1 MNETFLDLVAELIS
15 LASAQAQVMGV
26 LESLIIFN
34 LLCGC
39 VCVCWFAGSFS
50 MVKCPCLLK
59 PLRVR
64 RE

>member
-1 MNETFLDLVAELIS
+1 MNDTFLGLDVAELKS
-15 LASAQAQVMGV
+15 LASAQAQAMGV
-26 LESLIIFN
+26 SESLIIFN
-34 LLCGC
+34 L